1 MTITLPDELRD
12 ELERKTRAAGF
23 ATIPEY
29 LLSLV
34 SKDESPNPPP
44 GARYAI
50 QTREELEAKLLEG
63 LNREGDVTAGPDFWA
78 GRRQAT
84 EARAADG
91 PRRDRSSGPT
101 PPGS

>member
-1 MTITLPDELRD
+1 MTITLPDELKD

-34 SKDESPNPPP
+34 SEDESPVTVPNPPP

-50 QTREELEAKLLEG
+50 QTREELESKLLEG
-63 LNREGDVTAGPDFWA
+63 LNREGDVTASPDFWA
-78 GRRQAT
+78 RRRQAM
-84 EARAADG
+84 ESRAAG
-91 PRRDRSSGPT
+91 GQPQ
-101 PPGS
+101 